1 VPEIETLPAK
11 AGAIV
16 NAARR
21 DSALSFASDLPYIAM
36 MSSVVTVLLVLAMAA
51 VVVVLVVG
59 VFSMA
64 RGGEFNRRHSNRLM
78 RLRVGFQALALVL
91 FAVLVFLTEKG

>member
-1 VPEIETLPAK
+1 
-11 AGAIV
+11 V

-21 DSALSFASDLPYIAM
+21 DSALSFVSDLPYIAI

-51 VVVVLVVG
+51 TVVVLVVG

-64 RGGEFNRRHSNRLM
+64 RGGEFNRRNSNKLM
-78 RLRVGFQALALVL
+78 RLRVGFQVLALALFAILL
-91 FAVLVFLTEKG
+91 FLSGKA